1 MSYDKNWVAFFDPTE
16 NSAKRV
22 RLDNGNVRVLY
33 TYPQKPPMAAGGG
46 WTTDNRHILFRTSQ
60 GQGSGSIIWKISRD
74 GGEPQKLRHVPDE
87 IKKFFV
93 ETGNRVR
100 FELVNEGESTYW
112 AMENFVPKGITA
124 SNSGNAY
131 STDELFQVPPNLQS
145 ASVDLEAIPDP
156 KKYPIIPLHPAY
168 AENGNVENASYTIAA
183 NGLLVGGMPFTDRN
197 YRLVTVPQELQGLTL
212 LRTAM
217 GNKKVRDGDFA
228 ITLGTDDEVNVFLAV
243 DSRLLDYWETVSKP
257 EWFRGYRPTRFT
269 VATDDA
275 DMQQQGQD
283 YRVYGKRV
291 EAGKFTLGPP
301 RGTSVCTM
309 YFAFFGVEGEN

>member
-1 MSYDKNWVAFFDPTE
+1 
-16 NSAKRV
+16 
-22 RLDNGNVRVLY
+22 
-33 TYPQKPPMAAGGG
+33 
-46 WTTDNRHILFRTSQ
+46 
-60 GQGSGSIIWKISRD
+60 
-74 GGEPQKLRHVPDE
+74 
-87 IKKFFV
+87 
-93 ETGNRVR
+93 
-100 FELVNEGESTYW
+100 
-112 AMENFVPKGITA
+112 
-124 SNSGNAY
+124 
-131 STDELFQVPPNLQS
+131 
-145 ASVDLEAIPDP
+145 
-156 KKYPIIPLHPAY
+156 
-168 AENGNVENASYTIAA
+168 
-183 NGLLVGGMPFTDRN
+183 
-197 YRLVTVPQELQGLTL
+197 
-212 LRTAM
+212 M